1 MDAVIIAGG
10 KGQRMEAMIPKALV
24 VVKGKPLLAHQID
37 YLFKSGVKKIVL
49 ALGFKAEQVID
60 YIKSHYPNADIGYT
74 IEKELL
80 GTAGGLKLALSKTDS
95 DYVIVL
101 NCDDIT
107 DINPLKL
114 QKIKENT
121 ICIAHPQL
129 QFGRITEKKGYAVFE
144 EKPMLDIWVS
154 CGWYFFNRKQILKH
168 LPDKGMLEF
177 DVFPKIKLRVY
188 KHEGFWRTVNTKKD
202 ISEFEKIELPVSLEN
217 SPI

>member
-10 KGQRMEAMIPKALV
+10 KGQRMEALIPKALV

-37 YLFKSGVKKIVL
+37 YLFKCGIKKIVL
-49 ALGFKAEQVID
+49 ALGFKAEQVVD
-60 YIKSHYPNADIGYT
+60 YIKSHYPNANMDYT
-74 IEKELL
+74 IEKKLL
-80 GTAGGLKLALSKTDS
+80 GTAGAIKLALSKTES
-95 DYVIVL
+95 DYMIAL

-107 DINPLKL
+107 DMDISKL
-114 QKIKENT
+114 QKLKENT
-121 ICIAHPQL
+121 ICIAYPRL

-154 CGWYFFNRKQILKH
+154 CGWYFFNRKEILKH

-177 DVFPKIKLRVY
+177 DVFPKIKLRVF

-202 ISEFEKIELPVSLEN
+202 IVEFEKAKLPDVLKES
-217 SPI
+217 

>member
-10 KGQRMEAMIPKALV
+10 KGQRMEALIPKALV
-24 VVKGKPLLAHQID
+24 VVKGKPLVSHQID
-37 YLFKSGVKKIVL
+37 FLFKSGIKKIVL

-60 YIKSHYPNADIGYT
+60 YIKSHYPNANIDYT
-74 IEKELL
+74 VEKKLL
-80 GTAGGLKLALSKTDS
+80 GTAGGIKLALQKSDA
-95 DYVIVL
+95 DYVVVL

-107 DINPLKL
+107 DMDILKL
-114 QKIKENT
+114 QKLKENT

-154 CGWYFFNRKQILKH
+154 CGWYFFNRKEILKH
-168 LPDKGMLEF
+168 LPDKGSLEY

-188 KHEGFWRTVNTKKD
+188 KHEGFWKTVNTKKD
-202 ISEFEKIELPVSLEN
+202 VTEFEKVELPSVLKES
-217 SPI
+217 